1 MIVKYF
7 LIFILSLLFI
17 SCSESGYAF
26 KFDVEEVETTI
37 TINEDEC
44 RDVLEKGNLI
54 ASAFR
59 DLTKNKSTNPKSRI
73 YHNIFMSLIV
83 FKGFIY
89 EIKIDMEDNELRCYF
104 KYKLTQNN

>member
-1 MIVKYF
+1 MVKYF
-7 LIFILSLLFI
+7 LIFILSLLLI

-73 YHNIFMSLIV
+73 YHNIFMSLII

>member
-7 LIFILSLLFI
+7 LIFILSLFLI
-17 SCSESGYAF
+17 SCSERGYAF

>member
-7 LIFILSLLFI
+7 FIFIISFLLI

-26 KFDVEEVETTI
+26 KFDMEEVETTI

-44 RDVLEKGNLI
+44 RDVLDKGNLI

-59 DLTKNKSTNPKSRI
+59 DLTKNKSTNPKSKYTI
-73 YHNIFMSLIV
+73 ISL
-83 FKGFIY
+83 
-89 EIKIDMEDNELRCYF
+89 CH
-104 KYKLTQNN
+104 

>member
-1 MIVKYF
+1 MKYF
-7 LIFILSLLFI
+7 VIFILSLLLI

-89 EIKIDMEDNELRCYF
+89 EIKIDMDDNELRCYF

>member
-1 MIVKYF
+1 MVKYS
-7 LIFILSLLFI
+7 LIFILSLLLI

-89 EIKIDMEDNELRCYF
+89 EIKIDMDDNELRCYF

>member
-7 LIFILSLLFI
+7 LIFILSLLLI

-37 TINEDEC
+37 TINEEEC

-73 YHNIFMSLIV
+73 YHNIFMSLII

-89 EIKIDMEDNELRCYF
+89 EIKIDMEDNEKRFYF

>member
-7 LIFILSLLFI
+7 LIFILSFLLI

-104 KYKLTQNN
+104 KYKLSQNN

>member
-1 MIVKYF
+1 MVKYF
-7 LIFILSLLFI
+7 LIFILSLLLI

-89 EIKIDMEDNELRCYF
+89 EIKIDMDDNELRCYF

>member
-1 MIVKYF
+1 MVKYF
-7 LIFILSLLFI
+7 LIFILSILLI